1 MGIKGSSL
9 YERIVHQGNNKLSIA
24 ASVDSGTIARQSPAG
39 FSKLCDKPY
48 MPKIRLP
55 DGSERQFEGAV
66 SGFDIASDISKGL
79 AREAV
84 AVRVDGDLWDLT
96 RSIDN
101 DASVEIIK
109 RDSEDGLELLRHDA
123 AHVLAEAVKEL
134 WPDTQV
140 TIGPAIEN
148 GFYYDFAR
156 EEPFTP
162 DDLLDIEKRMKD
174 IVDRDE
180 TIEREVWERDKAIK
194 FFRDMGEE
202 YKAQIIEDI
211 PQSDTLTLYRQGDF
225 IDLCRGPHLPSTG
238 KLGKA
243 FRLTRVSGAYW
254 RGDAKNA
261 MLQRIYGT
269 AWAND
274 KQLRKHLLQLE
285 EAEKRDHRRLGKI
298 MDLFHFQEEA
308 PGAVF
313 WHPRG
318 WQLFQNLVDYMR
330 ERQNAAGYQEVNT
343 PELMD
348 RSLWEASGHWES
360 FGEHMYTSDTEDG
373 RCYVIKPMNCPGHV
387 QIFKQGITSYR
398 DLPYRLCEF
407 GKVHRYEPSGAL
419 HGMLRVRA
427 FTQDDAH
434 IFCTPEQIT
443 EETIAVCDLILGIYK
458 DFGFDDVVI
467 KYADRPEVRVGADE
481 VWDQAEAALMKALD
495 DSGLDYVHN
504 PGEGAFYGPKLE
516 FVLRDA
522 IGRDWQCGTHQ
533 VDLNLPSRLGAT
545 YIGED
550 GQKHTPVLL
559 HRAMFGS
566 LERFIAILIEHHAG
580 NLPLWLAPLKVRVLT
595 ITSEADEYATAVVR
609 KLRAA
614 GITAEADL
622 RNEKISYKVREHSVA
637 KVPIL
642 MAVGQREVEEQTVAI
657 RRIGSKKQ
665 TVMEL
670 TEAIESLTAEI
681 DSRAPLS

>member
-1 MGIKGSSL
+1 
-9 YERIVHQGNNKLSIA
+9 
-24 ASVDSGTIARQSPAG
+24 
-39 FSKLCDKPY
+39 
-48 MPKIRLP
+48 MPKIQLP
-55 DGSERQFEGAV
+55 DGSERQFDDAV
-66 SGFDIASDISKGL
+66 TGTDVATDISKGL

-84 AVRVDGDLWDLT
+84 AVRVDGELWDLNRT
-96 RSIDN
+96 IDK
-101 DASVEIIK
+101 DAAVEVVK
-109 RDSEDGLELLRHDA
+109 RDSDDGLELLRHDA

-140 TIGPAIEN
+140 TIGPAIQN

-156 EEPFTP
+156 EEPFTTE
-162 DDLLDIEKRMKD
+162 DLSAIEERMKE

-180 TIEREVWERDKAIK
+180 TIEREVWERDEAVS
-194 FFRDMGEE
+194 FFRGLGEE

-211 PQSDTLTLYRQGDF
+211 PQQETLTLYRQGEF
-225 IDLCRGPHLPSTG
+225 VDLCRGPHLPSTG

-274 KQLRKHLLQLE
+274 KQLRKYLLQLE

-360 FGEHMYTSDTEDG
+360 FGENMYTSDTEDG
-373 RCYVIKPMNCPGHV
+373 RCYAIKPMNCPGHV
-387 QIFKQGITSYR
+387 QVFKQGITSYR

-458 DFGFDDVVI
+458 DFGFDDVLI
-467 KYADRPEVRVGADE
+467 KFADRPEVRVGDDE
-481 VWDQAEAALMKALD
+481 VWDQAEAALKKALES
-495 DSGLDYVHN
+495 SGLEYIHN

-533 VDLNLPSRLGAT
+533 VDLNLPGRLGAT

-550 GQKHTPVLL
+550 GQKHFPVLL

-566 LERFIAILIEHHAG
+566 LERFIGILIEHHAG

-595 ITSEADEYATAVVR
+595 ITSEADEYAVDVV
-609 KLRAA
+609 KQLQAA

-642 MAVGQREVEEQTVAI
+642 MAVGEREIEEQTVAI

-665 TVMEL
+665 TVMNVQ
-670 TEAIESLTAEI
+670 EAIDSLVEEIESRRNL
-681 DSRAPLS
+681 